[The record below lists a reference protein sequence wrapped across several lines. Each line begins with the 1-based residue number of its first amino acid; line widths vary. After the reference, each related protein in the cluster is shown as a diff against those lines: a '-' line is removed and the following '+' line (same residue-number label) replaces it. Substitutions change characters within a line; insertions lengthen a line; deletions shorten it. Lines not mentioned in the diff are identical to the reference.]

1 MTDEELGWAPRNV
14 WKRYTAD
21 AARSQGTSQ
30 RTVRREAA
38 GDEAIPDIAKLAGTS
53 LDTPKELDTLAKLP
67 PEKRDEIADRA
78 KNGGKVSVAPRASTG
93 RVLRWHL
100 LDMKLPVPQP
110 ERRCVLEHF

>member
-38 GDEAIPDIAKLAGTS
+38 RGEAIPDIAKLAGTS
-53 LDTPKELDTLAKLP
+53 LDALAKLP
-67 PEKRDEIADRA
+67 PGKRDEIADRA
-78 KNGGKVSVAPRASTG
+78 KNGGKVSVARRASTG

-100 LDMKLPVPQP
+100 L
-110 ERRCVLEHF
+110 EHETPPYLSQNGDAF